1 MASVARKAKQTSS
14 SKPTEPVA
22 YLTAVTDQMHALL
35 VQRADEL
42 MGCTENSPEA
52 GELEALTVTIEAY
65 ERQRWPLGKIPGGK
79 G

>member
-14 SKPTEPVA
+14 NRPAEPIVH
-22 YLTAVTDQMHALL
+22 LTTVTDQMHALL

-42 MGCTENSPEA
+42 MCYRQTTPEKR
-52 GELEALTVTIEAY
+52 ELEALTDTIEAY
-65 ERQRWPLGKIPGGK
+65 ERQRWPLGKVPGGK

>member
-14 SKPTEPVA
+14 NRPAEPIMH
-22 YLTAVTDQMHALL
+22 LTAVTDQMHALL

-42 MGCTENSPEA
+42 MDCRQNSPEQR
-52 GELEALTVTIEAY
+52 ELAALTDTIEAY
-65 ERQRWPLGKIPGGK
+65 ERQRWPLGKVPGGK